1 MKIIKT
7 IGQIRNDNGAFD
19 ICVVDVNKRIWLAT
33 CDKKTDEFDFLETVK
48 DISDAISKSN
58 KRFGKQGGDD
68 I

>member
-7 IGQIRNDNGAFD
+7 IGQIRNDNGVFD

-33 CDKKTDEFDFLETVK
+33 CDKKTDEINFLETVK
-48 DISDAISKSN
+48 DISDTVSKSN
-58 KRFGKQGGDD
+58 KCYGKQGGDD

>member
-7 IGQIRNDNGAFD
+7 IGQFKDDNGVFD
-19 ICVVDVNKRIWLAT
+19 ICVVDVDKKVWLAT
-33 CDKKTDEFDFLETVK
+33 CDKKTDEINFLETVK
-48 DISDAISKSN
+48 DASDAVSKSN